1 MSCFG
6 QQKKNIAK
14 KTVAIFAGMMML
26 FAMTF
31 SLFYLA
37 AEAHHHCE
45 DENCPICECLRL
57 CKNIIQQNEYKKEIK
72 VFSLLQVFTAVVS
85 TIVVLYE
92 TPVSK
97 KIRLNN

>member
-1 MSCFG
+1 MSCSG
-6 QQKKNIAK
+6 QQKKYLAK
-14 KTVAIFAGMMML
+14 KTVAIFAGAMML

-37 AEAHHHCE
+37 IETQIL
-45 DENCPICECLRL
+45 PV
-57 CKNIIQQNEYKKEIK
+57 
-72 VFSLLQVFTAVVS
+72 VFLIEFF
-85 TIVVLYE
+85 LYE